1 MQHAHRSSAGGP
13 VSEMAIVDTF
23 TKLVFGEED
32 DYSARE
38 LLIIKAFRAVDA
50 NAFTDTHRDMGE
62 YLRALGVRE
71 MIQLVSQVQ
80 VELLSGVDAV
90 NSNANLVVGASDPH
104 AVMNRRAH

>member
-1 MQHAHRSSAGGP
+1 MQHAHSASAGGS

-38 LLIIKAFRAVDA
+38 LLIIKAFRSIDA
-50 NAFTDTHRDMGE
+50 NVFTDTHHHMGE

-80 VELLSGVDAV
+80 VELLSGVDSV
-90 NSNANLVVGASDPH
+90 NSKANLVRGASDPH
-104 AVMNRRAH
+104 SVMNRRAH

>member
-1 MQHAHRSSAGGP
+1 MQHAHSASAGGS
-13 VSEMAIVDTF
+13 VGEMAIVDTF

-38 LLIIKAFRAVDA
+38 LSIIKAFRAVDA
-50 NAFTDTHRDMGE
+50 NAFADTHRDMGG

-80 VELLSGVDAV
+80 AELLSGEDSL
-90 NSNANLVVGASDPH
+90 NSKANLVRGASAHH
-104 AVMNRRAH
+104 AAMNRRAH

>member
-1 MQHAHRSSAGGP
+1 MQHAHSSSQGSP

-38 LLIIKAFRAVDA
+38 LLIIKAFRSIDA
-50 NAFTDTHRDMGE
+50 NVFTDTHHHMGE

-80 VELLSGVDAV
+80 AELLSGVDSV
-90 NSNANLVVGASDPH
+90 NSKANLVRGASDPH
-104 AVMNRRAH
+104 SVMNRRAH